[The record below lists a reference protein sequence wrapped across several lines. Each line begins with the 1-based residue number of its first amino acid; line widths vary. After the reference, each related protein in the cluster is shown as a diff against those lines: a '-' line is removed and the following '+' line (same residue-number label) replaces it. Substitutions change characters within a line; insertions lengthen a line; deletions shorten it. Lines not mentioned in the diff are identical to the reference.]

1 MDDAVVHDLKEE
13 ILYLRS
19 LLDAN
24 GIKYDFEA
32 YCLEKDARKTE
43 SPMIPID
50 ITPETAKF
58 FFSMF
63 HGMVDVYAKRSKN
76 GTAEMTEVYDY
87 YACSNY

>member
-32 YCLEKDARKTE
+32 YCLEKDAERL
-43 SPMIPID
+43 S
-50 ITPETAKF
+50 
-58 FFSMF
+58 
-63 HGMVDVYAKRSKN
+63 RR
-76 GTAEMTEVYDY
+76 
-87 YACSNY
+87 